1 MSTRSTLTVRSQTS
15 KINFYRHMDGYVG
28 GAGKDLY
35 GVLYLIQTQQETNLL
50 PSFIYGIA
58 NLKYKNNNRVYEF
71 IDSPLLHA
79 DREYHYTVT
88 IINNDINIRI
98 EEFTLGK
105 AIGKA
110 FFDGSMEKFESY
122 LIEEKII

>member
-28 GAGKDLY
+28 GSGKDLY

-58 NLKYKNNNRVYEF
+58 NLKYKNDNFVYEF
-71 IDSPLLHA
+71 IDSPSLHT

-105 AIGKA
+105 AIGKT
-110 FFDGSMEKFESY
+110 FFDGNMEKFESY
-122 LIEEKII
+122 LIEEQII

>member
-1 MSTRSTLTVRSQTS
+1 MSTRSTLTVKSQTS

-50 PSFIYGIA
+50 PSFIYEIA
-58 NLKYKNNNRVYEF
+58 NLKYKNDNFVYEF
-71 IDSPLLHA
+71 IDSPSLHT

-105 AIGKA
+105 AIGKT
-110 FFDGSMEKFESY
+110 FFNGNMEKFESY
-122 LIEEKII
+122 LIEEQII